1 MASSREK
8 LDNSPVKTKDS
19 PARQSGAAAEGTG
32 FEPGLD
38 GPAILAAFAAAQL
51 GKKSESVGVS
61 GSSFYLRNGMGSY
74 LNLGFGLLVSLFSPS
89 TSLTGSSFDFPSTLP
104 LLV

>member
-51 GKKSESVGVS
+51 KINAESETLGLFPEMEMTCKKGREEE
-61 GSSFYLRNGMGSY
+61 
-74 LNLGFGLLVSLFSPS
+74 
-89 TSLTGSSFDFPSTLP
+89 
-104 LLV
+104 